1 MARAAEEPRAAPGRG
16 CRFSPLSLPRWP
28 QATPRRPPVG
38 AAHRKRPGT
47 IKKRANPTPR
57 PAKQNVTRGSRVI
70 PQRSTNRA
78 QPSLTSVIGREPVH
92 SGWYERSMAMRRFR
106 WYIYE
111 AGATGGATVATAR
124 PLAAPPPAGRPAGRP
139 AVAPGGRW
147 RLSAS
152 LAPRCRRHSP
162 RQHPLFPALSHTFHR
177 CIPTKSTTIPSR
189 HPALERGL
197 QHGERDEDRLFR
209 ADRAA
214 ALPRACVDPRIKEG
228 RRARVGGF
236 KAGGPAEDD

>member
-16 CRFSPLSLPRWP
+16 CRFSPSLPPALAPSHP
-28 QATPRRPPVG
+28 QASPCG

-47 IKKRANPTPR
+47 IKNRANPTPR

-92 SGWYERSMAMRRFR
+92 SGWYERSMAKRRFR

-111 AGATGGATVATAR
+111 AKTTGGATVATAR
-124 PLAAPPPAGRPAGRP
+124 PLAAPPLAGRPAGRP

-147 RLSAS
+147 RSSAS
-152 LAPRCRRHSP
+152 LAPRCRRHCHANTLSSP
-162 RQHPLFPALSHTFHR
+162 P
-177 CIPTKSTTIPSR
+177 
-189 HPALERGL
+189 
-197 QHGERDEDRLFR
+197 
-209 ADRAA
+209 
-214 ALPRACVDPRIKEG
+214 
-228 RRARVGGF
+228 
-236 KAGGPAEDD
+236 